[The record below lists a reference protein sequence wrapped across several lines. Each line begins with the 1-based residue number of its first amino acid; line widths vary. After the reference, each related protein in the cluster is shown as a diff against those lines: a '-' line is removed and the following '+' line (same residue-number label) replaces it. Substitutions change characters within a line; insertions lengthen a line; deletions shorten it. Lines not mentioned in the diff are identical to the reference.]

1 MSPTTRED
9 RATTHRSMRP
19 EHEERSDPAPLQM
32 KVAVLGANGQLGA
45 DVVLAFR
52 RAGDEVIPL
61 DHDDVEISDDSSVA
75 SAISRASAQL
85 VVNTTAMHNVEK
97 CEADPGRAFAV
108 NALGTKFLAR
118 ACHTR
123 GAVLVHVSTDYVF
136 GGEKRTPYVETDL
149 PGPVNTY
156 GVSKLAGEHYAM
168 SENRKTFV
176 VRTSALYGSHPCR
189 AKGGDNFVR
198 LMVRLGSERGKVTV
212 VDDEFVS
219 PTYTVD
225 LANQIVLLARSGEF
239 GVYHATSA
247 GQCTWHEFATA
258 IFAESALDVVN
269 EVASAADFPAKVR
282 RPPYSVLDNHALRD
296 RGLDM
301 MPKWRD
307 ALKRYILLLKQEG
320 RVPQLAST

>member
-1 MSPTTRED
+1 
-9 RATTHRSMRP
+9 
-19 EHEERSDPAPLQM
+19 M

-61 DHDDVEISDDSSVA
+61 DHDDVEISDESSVV
-75 SAISRASAQL
+75 SALSSASAQL

-97 CEADPGRAFAV
+97 CEADPARAFAV
-108 NALGTKFLAR
+108 NALGTKFLSR
-118 ACHTR
+118 ACNAR
-123 GAVLVHVSTDYVF
+123 GATLVHVSTDYVF

-156 GVSKLAGEHYAM
+156 GISKLAGEHYAM
-168 SENRKTFV
+168 CENGKTFV

-198 LMVRLGSERGKVTV
+198 LMVRLGGERGKVKV
-212 VDDEFVS
+212 VDDEYVS

-225 LANQIVLLARSGEF
+225 LANQIVVLARSGQF

-247 GQCTWHEFATA
+247 GECTWHEFAAA
-258 IFAESALDVVN
+258 IFAEAALDVVN
-269 EVASAADFPAKVR
+269 EVANAADFPAKVR
-282 RPPYSVLDNHALRD
+282 RPLYSVLDNRALRD
-296 RGLDM
+296 RGLDV
-301 MPKWRD
+301 MPTWQD
-307 ALKRYILLLKQEG
+307 ALKRYIPLLKQEG

>member
-1 MSPTTRED
+1 MGED
-9 RATTHRSMRP
+9 RATTRRFMRS
-19 EHEERSDPAPLQM
+19 EHDDWSDPARQRM

-52 RAGDEVIPL
+52 RAGDEVVPL
-61 DHDDVEISDDSSVA
+61 DHDDVEISDESSVA

-97 CEADPGRAFAV
+97 CEADPARAFAV

-118 ACHTR
+118 TCNAR
-123 GAVLVHVSTDYVF
+123 GATLVHVSTDYVF
-136 GGEKRTPYVETDL
+136 GGEKRTPYVETDI

-156 GVSKLAGEHYAM
+156 GISKLAGEHYALC
-168 SENRKTFV
+168 ENRKTLV

-189 AKGGDNFVR
+189 AKGGENFVR
-198 LMVRLGSERGKVTV
+198 LMVRLGTERGKVKV

-219 PTYTVD
+219 PTFTVD

-258 IFAESALDVVN
+258 IFSEAGLDVVN

-282 RPPYSVLDNHALRD
+282 RPQYSVLDNHALRN
-296 RGLDM
+296 RGLDV
-301 MPKWRD
+301 MPTWRD